1 MKFKGLYKWLAPAA
15 LALGAAVMAAPAAQA
30 EDCPAPSGDPIA
42 IGFNVALS
50 GATAGWGL
58 PGKTGL
64 QMWVDERN
72 AACGLLGRPIELHLY
87 DNEYIASK
95 ALQGARK
102 LVLENDV
109 KFITGIGGTTGDSQI
124 PFLTEAGVFYAPL
137 STVDLNPERP
147 YTIAGT
153 DVFPRGEMMRPLYIK
168 AVYPD
173 LKTMAIVSQ
182 EDPVAEVGQSYEAG
196 ASKAAGWT
204 VVYDEHFAADTADFA
219 PVVTA
224 ILATNPDYVS
234 MNVTWP
240 DYIPLIME
248 QLYQQGFEGPISAN
262 YIEWSTVLPK
272 VPAEW
277 AAKVKGYESYPRFDD
292 PWWGEPSMQHNFA
305 NNWVA
310 RYGPGAPEDVGSP
323 MTGIDWLYVPTLQIW
338 ADGVEKAGTLEPDA
352 VIEAIRSNPWVMTL
366 EGPATITGEEMWG
379 IRNMMSQPV
388 PTTEFST
395 ECKCK
400 RIVDMQRFEPWFNAH
415 KATIIGE
422 VESRGNMWYQRK

>member
-1 MKFKGLYKWLAPAA
+1 MKFQGLYKWLAPAV
-15 LALGAAVMAAPAAQA
+15 LALGVAFASPAAQA
-30 EDCPAPSGDPIA
+30 QDCPAPSGDPIG

-64 QMWVDERN
+64 QMWVDDRN
-72 AACGLLGRPIELHLY
+72 AGCGLLGRPVELHLY

-102 LVLENDV
+102 LVFENDV

-137 STVDLNPERP
+137 STVDLNPQRP

-168 AVYPD
+168 SVYPD

-182 EDPVAEVGQSYEAG
+182 EDPVAEVGQSYEVG
-196 ASKAAGWT
+196 ASQAAGWE
-204 VVYDEHFAADTADFA
+204 VVYDAHFAADTADFA

-248 QLYQQGFEGPISAN
+248 QLYLQGYEGPISAN

-277 AAKVKGYESYPRFDD
+277 AAKVKGFESYPRFDD
-292 PWWGEPSMQHNFA
+292 PWFGVPSMQANFA
-305 NNWVA
+305 SDWIA
-310 RYGPGAPEDVGSP
+310 RYGPGGPDDVGTP
-323 MTGIDWLYVPTLQIW
+323 MTGIDWLYVPPLQIW

-395 ECKCK
+395 ECNCK
-400 RIVDMQRFEPWFNAH
+400 RIVDMQRFEPWFEAH
-415 KATIIGE
+415 KAAIIGT
-422 VESRGNMWYQRK
+422 VESRGHMWYQRQ